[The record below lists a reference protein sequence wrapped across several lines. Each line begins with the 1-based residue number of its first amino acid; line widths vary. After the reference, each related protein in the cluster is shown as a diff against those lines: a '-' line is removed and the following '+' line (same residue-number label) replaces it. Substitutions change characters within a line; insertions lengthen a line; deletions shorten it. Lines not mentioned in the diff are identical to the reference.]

1 MIIETPISVGELVD
15 KITILEIKSE
25 RIKDK
30 IKLVNVNKELELLS
44 KKLFNL
50 NISNEIFDELKETNK
65 KLWDIEDM
73 LRKKERDKQFDQ
85 EFIELAR
92 SVYFTNDKRFD
103 LKKSINLVYG
113 SDLYEEK
120 EHVMYK

>member
-44 KKLFNL
+44 KKLSNL
-50 NISNEIFDELKETNK
+50 NISNEIFDELKKINE

-85 EFIELAR
+85 DFIQLAR

-103 LKKSINLVYG
+103 LKKSINLLYG

-120 EHVMYK
+120 EHAMYK